1 MRNVRQLGQNS
12 YCHDGNVMKLLIAED
27 QPDFQRTI
35 LFLIKGWGYK
45 ADIVSNGKEALERA
59 SNNCY
64 DICIMDRNMP
74 IMDGFTASIQIRHQ
88 SKYFPIIIFSGDHH
102 IAEEKLLSF
111 GIDDFLPKPCN
122 PEDLYRKIREWQLV
136 KTMHIKT
143 NGYKVEINKGM
154 PMDALHAQELKKLK
168 EQGLVKMRLDGPAE
182 REVIAHKNTPNKI
195 SHDFNIKKHL
205 MTEFLNRDP
214 DRPTICD
221 LYRGNKSCIVETFID
236 EEDFTKKVS
245 LEDQEMEKYSTKV
258 FKVDDE

>member
-1 MRNVRQLGQNS
+1 
-12 YCHDGNVMKLLIAED
+12 MKLLIAED
-27 QPDFQRTI
+27 QLAFQRTI

-45 ADIVSNGKEALERA
+45 ADIVSNGQEALEMA
-59 SNNCY
+59 NNNCY
-64 DICIMDRNMP
+64 DICLMDRNMP
-74 IMDGFTASIQIRHQ
+74 IMDGFTASIQLRHQ
-88 SKYFPIIIFSGDHH
+88 SKYFPIILFSGDHD
-102 IAEEKLLSF
+102 IAKEKLLSF

-122 PEDLYRKIREWQLV
+122 PEELYHKIREWN
-136 KTMHIKT
+136 HIKKILIKT
-143 NGYKVEINKGM
+143 DSNKVMINKGM

-195 SHDFNIKKHL
+195 SHDFNIKRYL

-221 LYRGNKSCIVETFID
+221 LYRGNKNCIVETFID
-236 EEDFTKKVS
+236 EEDFTEKVS
-245 LEDQEMEKYSTKV
+245 KENQELEKYSTKV